1 MGRPLKRKEDRRLL
15 TGLGKFVDDIKLPGM
30 AYAAILR
37 SPYPHARI
45 LRVDVRKAERLEGV
59 VCTLV
64 GEEVAK
70 LTDPFLQISAPPASR
85 LKEHWLAVGQV
96 HFAGEPVAAVV
107 AETRST
113 AEDALELID
122 VEYEAVDHVLDAKE
136 ALKPGAPVIH
146 EEVGSNLVFR
156 GKWDYGDIDGA
167 MKQADKVVKKTL
179 HFHRFS
185 STPIENNAVL
195 AQYDRATGF
204 LNLYSN
210 NQMPMFCIPWVSFAL
225 KFPSNRIR
233 MVTGDVGGGFGTN
246 IMLDLYVGMVCLVAM
261 A

>member
-1 MGRPLKRKEDRRLL
+1 MGHPLKRKEDRRLL
-15 TGLGKFVDDIKLPGM
+15 TGLGKFVDDIKLPGT

-37 SPYPHARI
+37 SPYAHARI
-45 LRVDVRKAERLEGV
+45 LGIDVSKAERLEGV
-59 VCTLV
+59 ICTLV

-70 LTDPFLQISAPPASR
+70 LTDPFLQISSPPANK
-85 LKEHWLAVGQV
+85 LKDYCLAVGKV

-122 VEYEAVDHVLDAKE
+122 AEYEAVDHVLDAKE

-204 LNLYSN
+204 LNVYSN
-210 NQMPMFCIPWVSFAL
+210 NQMPMFCIPWVSFAM
-225 KFPSNRIR
+225 KFPSNRI
-233 MVTGDVGGGFGTN
+233 
-246 IMLDLYVGMVCLVAM
+246 
-261 A
+261 